1 METRTISIEKK
12 KSKRSLHGKN
22 HKLAKVEEQLKVLS
36 GGDFANGKLKTFK
49 DKLDE
54 MEQYPLRPT
63 GIEIMQV
70 NLGYMCNLVCSHC
83 HVDAGPDRR
92 EIMTRDYMQTI
103 LDIMEN
109 TDIHTLD
116 LTGGAPE
123 MNPDFRWFVTEAKRI
138 GVKDIIVRSNL
149 TIILANKKYYDLPE
163 FFAENKV
170 HVVSS
175 LPHYSKAKTDR
186 QRGDGVFSD
195 SIKALH
201 MLNAVGY
208 GMPDSDLKLDL
219 VYNPSGAFLPGN
231 QEQLQADFKRELK
244 KLFDIEFHELF
255 AITNLPISRFLD
267 YLIASENYDD
277 YMETLVQAF
286 NPTAAMGVMCRN
298 TISVD
303 YDGYMYDCDFNQMLA
318 MKVAPKKSQHIKDF
332 DIDALNKRAIF
343 VHQHCFGCTAGAG
356 SSCQGT
362 VTE

>member
-1 METRTISIEKK
+1 MEVQTKK
-12 KSKRSLHGKN
+12 KESKRSLKGKN
-22 HKLAKVEEQLKVLS
+22 HKLAQVEEQLKVLS
-36 GGDFANGKLKTFK
+36 GGDFADGTLPTFK
-49 DKLDE
+49 DKIQE
-54 MEQYPLRPT
+54 MGEYPLRPT
-63 GIEIMQV
+63 SIEIMQV
-70 NLGYMCNLVCSHC
+70 NLGYMCNLVCKHC

-92 EIMTRDYMQTI
+92 EIMGREYMQII
-103 LDIMEN
+103 LDIMEK
-109 TDIHTLD
+109 THIHTLD

-163 FFAENKV
+163 FFAENNV
-170 HVVSS
+170 HVISS
-175 LPHYSKAKTDR
+175 LPYYNKAKTDR
-186 QRGDGVFSD
+186 QRGEGVFSD
-195 SIKALH
+195 SIKALK

-208 GMPDSDLKLDL
+208 GMPDSSLKLDL

-255 AITNLPISRFLD
+255 TITNLPISRFLD
-267 YLIASENYDD
+267 YLLASENYED

-286 NPTAAMGVMCRN
+286 NPTAAMNVMCRN

-318 MKVAPKKSQHIKDF
+318 MKVAAPKSQHIKNF
-332 DIDALNKRAIF
+332 DMEALSKRPIF
-343 VHQHCFGCTAGAG
+343 IHQHCYGCTAGAG
-356 SSCQGT
+356 SSCQGA
-362 VTE
+362 VT